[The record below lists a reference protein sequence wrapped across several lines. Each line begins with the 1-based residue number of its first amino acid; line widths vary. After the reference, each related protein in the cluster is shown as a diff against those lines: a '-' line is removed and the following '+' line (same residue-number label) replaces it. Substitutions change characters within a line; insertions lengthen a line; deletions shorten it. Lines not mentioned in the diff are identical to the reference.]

1 MDNFKLP
8 EKLFFKEREVIK
20 ITKLSKKVLN
30 YWIDL
35 FPFLNIQKNS
45 NGDLLFKRED
55 IILLLE
61 IKDLVLNQGKSIE
74 EAKEIIENK
83 IKNLSSQEN
92 QKKETIENK
101 INTTSVDKSIL
112 EEIKREIANILTIL
126 KKNSKT

>member
-20 ITKLSKKVLN
+20 ITKLSKKVLD

-35 FPFLNIQKNS
+35 FPFLSIQKNS
-45 NGDLLFKRED
+45 NGELLFKRED

-83 IKNLSSQEN
+83 IKDLTTQEN

-101 INTTSVDKSIL
+101 INTASVDISIL
-112 EEIKREIANILTIL
+112 EEIKREITNILTIL

>member
-83 IKNLSSQEN
+83 IKN
-92 QKKETIENK
+92 K
-101 INTTSVDKSIL
+101 
-112 EEIKREIANILTIL
+112 
-126 KKNSKT
+126 

>member
-101 INTTSVDKSIL
+101 INTASVDKSIL

>member
-45 NGDLLFKRED
+45 NGELLFKRED

-74 EAKEIIENK
+74 EAKKIIENK
-83 IKNLSSQEN
+83 IKNLSSKEN

-101 INTTSVDKSIL
+101 INTASVDKSIL

>member
-35 FPFLNIQKNS
+35 FPFLNIQINS
-45 NGDLLFKRED
+45 NGELLFKRED
-55 IILLLE
+55 IVLLLE

-74 EAKEIIENK
+74 EAKEIMENK
-83 IKNLSSQEN
+83 IKDSIPQEN
-92 QKKETIENK
+92 QKNETKENK
-101 INTTSVDKSIL
+101 RNTPSIDKSIL
-112 EEIKREIANILTIL
+112 EEIKREITNILTIL